1 MPGIERFERKY
12 LLTLGEYYRVRTRL
26 GLHFEHDAYTRKE
39 PSGRYLVRSIY
50 YDTRD
55 YRAYYEKEDG
65 NFGRIKLRL
74 RAYADVPGP
83 DGIVSVEL
91 KTRNGNVM
99 TKHTTR
105 VPYGHYAEYEKTG
118 HWPVDGDPVT
128 AEFARLVRVRS
139 LVPVVLVQ
147 YTREGYQ
154 ARACRSVRLTI
165 DHGVVSTRA
174 RSLFPDR
181 AILRPHRP
189 RHVILEIKTSGI
201 EPRWLTKFVRANELK
216 IMSNS
221 KYVQGIEVI
230 RPNMVTP
237 REAAP

>member
-1 MPGIERFERKY
+1 MSGLQRFERKY
-12 LLTLGEYYRVRTRL
+12 LISLAEYHRL
-26 GLHFEHDAYTRKE
+26 RARLPLHFEPDAYTRKQAR
-39 PSGRYLVRSIY
+39 GRYLVRSIY
-50 YDTRD
+50 YDTHD

-74 RAYADVPGP
+74 RAYADHPESN
-83 DGIVSVEL
+83 DIVSVEL
-91 KTRNGNVM
+91 KTRYGNVM

-105 VPYGHYAEYEKTG
+105 VPHDHYVCFQSTG

-128 AEFARLVRVRS
+128 VEFARLVRVRS
-139 LVPVVLVQ
+139 LIPVVLVQ
-147 YTREGYQ
+147 YHREGYQ
-154 ARACRSVRLTI
+154 ARSCRSVRLTL

-174 RSLFPDR
+174 RSLFPQQV
-181 AILRPHRP
+181 ILRPHRP
-189 RHVILEIKTSGI
+189 RSVILEIKTSDG
-201 EPRWLTKFVRANELK
+201 EPRWLTDLVRAHQLK

>member
-1 MPGIERFERKY
+1 MAGIERFERKY
-12 LLTLGEYYRVRTRL
+12 LLSLGDYYRVRTRL
-26 GLHFEHDAYTRKE
+26 PLYFEQDAYTRRE

-50 YDTRD
+50 YDSRD

-74 RAYADVPGP
+74 RAYTDVPDP

-105 VPYGHYAEYEKTG
+105 VPYDYYAEYERTG

-128 AEFARLVRVRS
+128 GEFARLVRVRS
-139 LVPVVLVQ
+139 LIPVVLVQ
-147 YTREGYQ
+147 YAREGYQ
-154 ARACRSVRLTI
+154 ARACGSVRLTL

-174 RSLFPDR
+174 RSLFPDKV
-181 AILRPHRP
+181 ILRPHRP
-189 RHVILEIKTSGI
+189 SHVILEIKTFGT
-201 EPRWLTKFVRANELK
+201 EPAWLTGFVRAHELK